1 MSRRFAVV
9 RAGYPHRMSR
19 NLEGLSDKVPAT
31 GGTEDLVKVASV
43 LDTVRIAGKAVL
55 PTLAGGVIKRRPRVL
70 AAAQKL
76 RLDGPS
82 IPLFQSLRHRY
93 GPGPLRLRIPG
104 RSIAVVLSG
113 ADVGRVLEGSPAPF
127 TPATTE
133 KKAALSHFQ
142 PHGVLIS
149 EQPERGERRE
159 YVESVLETER
169 PLHEIAAAAVT
180 VVEEETAALLEN
192 RGGELDWDAFN
203 IAWWRIVRRV
213 VLGDGARDDDEVTD
227 LLAKLRRDAN
237 WAYLHPDKDETRRR
251 FETRLRGHLDR
262 AEPGS
267 LAQVMATTS
276 AGGEVD
282 PVGQVPHWLF
292 AFDAAGMVTLRTLAL
307 LATHPEQDT
316 EARAEIDGLDLGA
329 PQALPYLRASVLDTV
344 RLWPTTPVLL
354 RESTAETAWG
364 EDTKLPAGTEFLVFT
379 PFFHR
384 DGESLP
390 YADRFSPESWLDGSA
405 QRKPA
410 LVPFSAGPGECP
422 GRNVVLLVVSTML
435 ANLVRAKRFR
445 LVSPPPLSPGAP
457 LPPTIDN
464 FGLRFAVAEA

>member
-1 MSRRFAVV
+1 MSPNV
-9 RAGYPHRMSR
+9 
-19 NLEGLSDKVPAT
+19 EGLPDKVPAT
-31 GGTEDLVKVASV
+31 GGTEDPVKVASV

-55 PTLAGGVIKRRPRVL
+55 PTLAGGVIKRRPRAMAV
-70 AAAQKL
+70 AQKL
-76 RLDGPS
+76 QLDGPS

-113 ADVGRVLEGSPAPF
+113 SDVGRVLEDSPAPF

-133 KKAALSHFQ
+133 KKAALHHFQ

-149 EQPERGERRE
+149 DQPERGERRE

-180 VVEEETAALLEN
+180 VVREETAALLEGC
-192 RGGELDWDAFN
+192 GGQLDWDAFN
-203 IAWWRIVRRV
+203 VAWWRIVRRV

-227 LLAKLRRDAN
+227 LLATLRRDAN
-237 WAYLHPDKDETRRR
+237 WAYLHPNKDETRRR
-251 FETRLRGHLDR
+251 FEARLRRHLER

-276 AGGEVD
+276 AGGDVD
-282 PVGQVPHWLF
+282 PAGQVPHWLF
-292 AFDAAGMVTLRTLAL
+292 AFDAAGMVAVRVLAL
-307 LATHPEQDT
+307 LATHPDQDA
-316 EARAEIDGLDLGA
+316 EARAEIEGADLDA
-329 PQALPYLRASVLDTV
+329 PQALKYLRACVLDTV

-354 RESTAETAWG
+354 RESTTETTWG

-405 QRKPA
+405 QHKPA

-435 ANLVRAKRFR
+435 ADLLRARRFR
-445 LVSPPPLSPGAP
+445 LVSSPALSPDAP

-464 FGLRFAVAEA
+464 FGLRFSVSDRPGEA